1 MKVVRADLFKTTTR
15 MLLLLALTIALAVGG
30 VAAWRSFMPA
40 NSGLPVLRLGGDF
53 ALTDSHRQP
62 FTLQSQRGRLVLLS
76 FGFTHCPD
84 VCPLTLAR
92 YRALLAELSP
102 ADAARLQPLL
112 VTVDPRRDTPDVLD
126 RYVRYFDPRILG
138 LTGTPDAVAQVQ
150 KQYGVIALPERG
162 GLFAHSDY
170 LYLIDDLGRLRRL
183 HDQQAT
189 VAMLAA
195 DVRALLREARGR

>member
-1 MKVVRADLFKTTTR
+1 MKTAATDLSQAVTR
-15 MLLLLALTIALAVGG
+15 MLMGLALAIALVVGA
-30 VAAWRSFMPA
+30 VAAWRAFTPTD
-40 NSGLPVLRLGGDF
+40 SGLPVLRLGGDF
-53 ALTDSHRQP
+53 TLTDSRARP
-62 FTLQSQRGRLVLLS
+62 FTLASQRGRLVLLS

-92 YRALLAELSP
+92 YRALLAELGP
-102 ADAARLQPLL
+102 DAARLQPLM
-112 VTVDPRRDTPDVLD
+112 VSVDPARDTPAVLD
-126 RYVRYFDPRILG
+126 RYVRYFDARILG
-138 LTGTPDAVAQVQ
+138 LTGAPEAVAVVQ
-150 KQYGVIALPERG
+150 RQYGVIAMPEAG
-162 GLFAHSDY
+162 GRVAHSDY